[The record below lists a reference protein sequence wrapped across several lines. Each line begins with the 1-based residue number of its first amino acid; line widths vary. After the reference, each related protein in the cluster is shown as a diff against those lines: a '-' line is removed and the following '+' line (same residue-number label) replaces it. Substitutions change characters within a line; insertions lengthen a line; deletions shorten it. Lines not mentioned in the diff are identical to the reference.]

1 MDFWNKSW
9 SCVISKLT
17 TWAFTIDTWLL
28 LEQSGHPLLLE
39 GYWKKSLWLRSIRR
53 QVISDRYYF
62 GCLLFLGCFEW
73 LCNQVFLKA
82 IVFLMRA
89 ERNQYFC
96 VKRGCFVCK
105 SFTVVTIISK
115 IQVANYERYASHIF
129 VVKLWL
135 ANLNGKKIYWC
146 SPYTNVI
153 FFFSFFSINP
163 PRFIFNTRAQRTL
176 KRK

>member
-17 TWAFTIDTWLL
+17 TWAFTIDTWLI

-115 IQVANYERYASHIF
+115 INWKS
-129 VVKLWL
+129 KLQIMK
-135 ANLNGKKIYWC
+135 G
-146 SPYTNVI
+146 TQVI
-153 FFFSFFSINP
+153 FLSWNCDLQI
-163 PRFIFNTRAQRTL
+163 
-176 KRK
+176 